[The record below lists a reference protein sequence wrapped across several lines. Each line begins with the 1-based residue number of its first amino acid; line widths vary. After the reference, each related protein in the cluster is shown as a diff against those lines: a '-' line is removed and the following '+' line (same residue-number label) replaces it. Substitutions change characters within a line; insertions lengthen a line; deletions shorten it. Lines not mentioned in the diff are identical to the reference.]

1 MQKVWRIG
9 HRDLVKRGLNM
20 KLKMKTIQRF
30 EVDYYDFEQSA
41 KLVTT

>member
-20 KLKMKTIQRF
+20 KLKMKTIRKIGDDLDIIKG
-30 EVDYYDFEQSA
+30 E
-41 KLVTT
+41 